1 MKNKRFNYDL
11 KLIIVLLI
19 NIIIFSV
26 CNVIFNIK
34 YEQVDDFIIY
44 NLYSGLDGTYNMH
57 GIYMH
62 SALCFIISLL
72 FRIIPI
78 INWHSIYLLCMQF
91 LCFTLIGYKI
101 VKKHDNGISIVLY
114 TIFASI
120 AYTTMLLLIQ
130 YTSVAALLIL
140 TSFVLL
146 IDMLEKDEELNTKD
160 IVAIFLLYTLGV
172 MTRTQAILIAA
183 PFILVYLIINYIKLI
198 FFKSVS
204 KDKFFK
210 IIKYYAVYLII
221 TVILFLSNYLI
232 YNSNE
237 TYREYVQY
245 NNIRT
250 VLHDRVNLDYEKDK
264 QIFEE
269 IGWSKNDYD
278 IFYTFGF
285 GDENIFSKE
294 NLQKLYNYAIEKYG
308 KYQRNNNTL
317 ADFIDEV
324 KDSKI
329 FIFSIIVLFISLFK
343 GDYENIIL
351 FLITILMQILYI
363 FIGRNMPRVVIP
375 EYIAGLSLMIYN
387 LKLNKSDINTG
398 LKNYT
403 IMCLMIFFT
412 CALVGTAYSFNYKLK
427 YYKNYQEI
435 IEYTNNNKQNVY
447 LYTVPSL
454 QFRYLAYSVYQMPP
468 KGSFSNL
475 RVIGGWDMYTQNYYD
490 FKNRY
495 QLEGTLLDL
504 LKENVYLIDGDVNW
518 SGKIYNNYKGNII
531 SAIKEHYNIDTSC
544 TKIKE
549 FDNIKI
555 YKLQKK

>member
-308 KYQRNNNTL
+308 KYQINNNTL

-555 YKLQKK
+555 YKLQNK